1 MTGTLDFHDDDPR
14 VRRLNAA
21 AVRTKSQGGEHVVY
35 WCQMQRRPKDNAAL
49 AYAIGEANRLGVP
62 CVVYEALRPDYPY
75 ASDRLHAFVL
85 EAVDGMRA
93 ALEARGLAYAF
104 FLPRARGESRGV
116 LAKIAAR
123 AAMIVTDDY
132 PTFVV
137 ARHLEKAAELV
148 DCALVAVDDCAVL
161 PMALFPHEE
170 YAARTIRPKVL
181 KARAEWLRPIHE
193 PAPKHRAKARIEWP
207 FDPLK
212 DGASADVG
220 ALLAACEIDHDVTP
234 VSREFPGGA
243 AAADTRLRDF
253 VRKKLSGYIVDR
265 NEPSRDATSH
275 LSPYLHWGMVS
286 ARAVGLA
293 VQAAGEDG
301 GVREQADSFLEQ
313 LLVRRGVAFNFAR
326 HNPQHTTFAG
336 IPDWAKKTLAE
347 HAKDKRPE
355 LVTFEAMER
364 GETPDPLWNAAQREL
379 LRRGIIQN
387 YPRML
392 WGKIPL
398 LWSSP
403 EEAHRRIT
411 VLNDKYALDGRDPDG
426 YTNIAW
432 CFGKHDRPWPERA
445 IYGKVRTMTSR
456 SAMSKLDFDDYV
468 RAR

>member
-1 MTGTLDFHDDDPR
+1 MSETIRFTDEDPR

-21 AVRTKSQGGEHVVY
+21 RVRTKSEGGEHVVY
-35 WCQMQRRPKDNAAL
+35 WCQMQRRPEDNAAL
-49 AYAIGEANRLGVP
+49 AYAIEEANRLGVP
-62 CVVYEALRPDYPY
+62 CVVYEAIRPDYPY

-85 EAVDGMRA
+85 EGIADMRA
-93 ALEARGLAYAF
+93 GLEARGVGYAF
-104 FLPRARGESRGV
+104 FLPRKKGDSRGV
-116 LAKIAAR
+116 LKKLAAR
-123 AAMIVTDDY
+123 AALIVTDDY

-137 ARHLEKAAELV
+137 ATHLEKAAGIV

-181 KARAEWLRPIHE
+181 RAQAEWLRPLHE
-193 PAPKHRAKARIEWP
+193 PRVKHAATARLEWP
-207 FDPLK
+207 FEPMP
-212 DGASADVG
+212 ANADV
-220 ALLAACEIDHDVTP
+220 AELLASCAIDHAVTP
-234 VSREFPGGA
+234 VTGEFPGGA
-243 AAADTRLRDF
+243 TAAHARLSGF
-253 VRKKLSGYIVDR
+253 VRRKLPGYIVDR
-265 NEPSRDATSH
+265 NEPSRDGTSH
-275 LSPYLHWGMVS
+275 LSPYLHWGMIS
-286 ARAVGLA
+286 ARAVALA
-293 VQAAGEDG
+293 VDEAGRDA

-313 LLVRRGVAFNFAR
+313 LLVRRGLAFNFAR
-326 HNPQHTTFAG
+326 HNPQHATYAG

-347 HAKDKRPE
+347 HAHDKRPE
-355 LVTFEAMER
+355 LVPFEAMER
-364 GETPDPLWNAAQREL
+364 AETPDPLWNASQREL

-392 WGKIPL
+392 WGKIPM

-403 EEAHRRIT
+403 EEAHRRVT

-445 IYGKVRTMTSR
+445 IYGKVRTMTTR

-468 RAR
+468 RGS